1 MRKFASFFLVVL
13 SLAVFSV
20 FLAVF
25 LLDWVGGCGEAFEY
39 ANGTLHLGDCV
50 GRDLFFSLFR
60 RVFHL

>member
-1 MRKFASFFLVVL
+1 MRKVANVLLVVL

-50 GRDLFFSLFR
+50 GRDLFFSIFR

>member
-1 MRKFASFFLVVL
+1 MRKFANVLLVVL

-39 ANGTLHLGDCV
+39 ANGTLHQGECV